1 MTKRAALRCLLP
13 LLETYA
19 QIIKRDAI
27 DMEAFTVASIYSD
40 KLRSEVQDLPQLH
53 FTSAQFLLCS
63 FALSEIDHSTH
74 DLKELARSVEDYM
87 AYAMN
92 VPEPFVRVNDSVV
105 QFEIHLVA
113 DGFLDYIPATA
124 LIVRINPLH
133 DSFKW
138 RWVSSLRFKP

>member
-1 MTKRAALRCLLP
+1 MQT
-13 LLETYA
+13 
-19 QIIKRDAI
+19 
-27 DMEAFTVASIYSD
+27 FTVASIYSD
-40 KLRSEVQDLPQLH
+40 KLRGKLQHLAELL

-74 DLKELARSVEDYM
+74 DLNELARSVEDYM

-92 VPEPFVRVNDSVV
+92 VPDPFVRMNDSVV

-113 DGFLDYIPATA
+113 DGFLDFLPATA

-133 DSFKW
+133 DFFKW
-138 RWVSSLRFKP
+138 RWGGSLRFKT